1 MTITKIA
8 VFALVSVLLLSL
20 LKKYVSQISL
30 LTEIA
35 VVVIIIIAV
44 LPEFKT
50 LLNAFSDI
58 GNMTSVSADI
68 LKTMLKAFS
77 ILTVGGI
84 VSDVC
89 RDNGENAVAGVL
101 DTVVKIL
108 ACVSAM
114 PTFTA
119 VLVTALGVLER
130 SDEKNIYF
138 FMRDYIF
145 ICVFVNCI
153 CRGRQ
158 YRQL

>member
-1 MTITKIA
+1 MTLTKIA

-58 GNMTSVSADI
+58 GNMTSVSGDI

-119 VLVTALGVLER
+119 VLVTALGLLER
-130 SDEKNIYF
+130 
-138 FMRDYIF
+138 
-145 ICVFVNCI
+145 
-153 CRGRQ
+153 
-158 YRQL
+158 

>member
-1 MTITKIA
+1 MTITKLA
-8 VFALVSVLLLSL
+8 VFALVGVVLLTL
-20 LKKYVSQISL
+20 LRKYVSQLSL

-35 VVVIIIIAV
+35 VVVIIIVGI

-58 GNMTSVSADI
+58 SNMTLVSGDI

-84 VSDVC
+84 VSDIC

-119 VLVTALGVLER
+119 VLVTALSLLE
-130 SDEKNIYF
+130 
-138 FMRDYIF
+138 
-145 ICVFVNCI
+145 
-153 CRGRQ
+153 Q
-158 YRQL
+158 

>member
-58 GNMTSVSADI
+58 GNMTSVSGDI

-119 VLVTALGVLER
+119 VLVTALSLLER
-130 SDEKNIYF
+130 
-138 FMRDYIF
+138 
-145 ICVFVNCI
+145 
-153 CRGRQ
+153 
-158 YRQL
+158 

>member
-1 MTITKIA
+1 MTITKLA
-8 VFALVSVLLLSL
+8 VFALVGVILLTL
-20 LKKYVSQISL
+20 LRKYVSQLSL

-35 VVVIIIIAV
+35 VVVIIIVAI

-58 GNMTSVSADI
+58 SNMTSVSGDI

-84 VSDVC
+84 VSDIC

-119 VLVTALGVLER
+119 VLVTALSLLE
-130 SDEKNIYF
+130 
-138 FMRDYIF
+138 
-145 ICVFVNCI
+145 
-153 CRGRQ
+153 Q
-158 YRQL
+158 

>member
-1 MTITKIA
+1 MTITKLA
-8 VFALVSVLLLSL
+8 VFALVGVILLTL
-20 LKKYVSQISL
+20 LRKYVSQLSL

-35 VVVIIIIAV
+35 VVVIIIVGI

-58 GNMTSVSADI
+58 SNMTSISGDI

-84 VSDVC
+84 VSDIC

-119 VLVTALGVLER
+119 VLVTALSLLE
-130 SDEKNIYF
+130 
-138 FMRDYIF
+138 
-145 ICVFVNCI
+145 
-153 CRGRQ
+153 Q
-158 YRQL
+158 

>member
-1 MTITKIA
+1 MTITKLA
-8 VFALVSVLLLSL
+8 VFALVGVILLTL
-20 LKKYVSQISL
+20 LRKYVSQLSL

-35 VVVIIIIAV
+35 VVVIIIVGV

-58 GNMTSVSADI
+58 SNMTSVSGDI

-84 VSDVC
+84 VSDIC

-119 VLVTALGVLER
+119 VLVTALSLLE
-130 SDEKNIYF
+130 
-138 FMRDYIF
+138 
-145 ICVFVNCI
+145 
-153 CRGRQ
+153 Q
-158 YRQL
+158 

>member
-1 MTITKIA
+1 MTITKLA
-8 VFALVSVLLLSL
+8 VFALVGVILLTL
-20 LKKYVSQISL
+20 LRKYVSQLSL

-35 VVVIIIIAV
+35 VVVIIIVAI

-58 GNMTSVSADI
+58 SNMTSVSGDI

-77 ILTVGGI
+77 ILTVGAI
-84 VSDVC
+84 VSDIC

-119 VLVTALGVLER
+119 VLVTALSLLE
-130 SDEKNIYF
+130 
-138 FMRDYIF
+138 
-145 ICVFVNCI
+145 
-153 CRGRQ
+153 Q
-158 YRQL
+158 

>member
-58 GNMTSVSADI
+58 GNMTSVSGDI

-119 VLVTALGVLER
+119 VLITALGLLER
-130 SDEKNIYF
+130 
-138 FMRDYIF
+138 
-145 ICVFVNCI
+145 
-153 CRGRQ
+153 
-158 YRQL
+158 

>member
-58 GNMTSVSADI
+58 GNMTSVSGDI

-119 VLVTALGVLER
+119 VLVTALGLLER
-130 SDEKNIYF
+130 
-138 FMRDYIF
+138 
-145 ICVFVNCI
+145 
-153 CRGRQ
+153 
-158 YRQL
+158 

>member
-1 MTITKIA
+1 MTITKLA
-8 VFALVSVLLLSL
+8 VFALVGVILLTL
-20 LKKYVSQISL
+20 LRKYVSQLSL

-35 VVVIIIIAV
+35 VVVIIIMGI

-58 GNMTSVSADI
+58 SNMTSVSGDI

-84 VSDVC
+84 VSDIC

-119 VLVTALGVLER
+119 VLVTALSLLE
-130 SDEKNIYF
+130 
-138 FMRDYIF
+138 
-145 ICVFVNCI
+145 
-153 CRGRQ
+153 Q
-158 YRQL
+158 

>member
-119 VLVTALGVLER
+119 VLVTALGLLER
-130 SDEKNIYF
+130 
-138 FMRDYIF
+138 
-145 ICVFVNCI
+145 
-153 CRGRQ
+153 
-158 YRQL
+158 

>member
-1 MTITKIA
+1 MTITKLA
-8 VFALVSVLLLSL
+8 VFALISVILLSL

-44 LPEFKT
+44 LPEFKM

-58 GNMTSVSADI
+58 GNMTSVSSDI

-84 VSDVC
+84 VSDIC

-119 VLVTALGVLER
+119 VLVTALSLLER
-130 SDEKNIYF
+130 
-138 FMRDYIF
+138 
-145 ICVFVNCI
+145 
-153 CRGRQ
+153 
-158 YRQL
+158 

>member
-50 LLNAFSDI
+50 LLNAFSNI
-58 GNMTSVSADI
+58 GNMTSVSGDI

-119 VLVTALGVLER
+119 VLVTALGLLER
-130 SDEKNIYF
+130 
-138 FMRDYIF
+138 
-145 ICVFVNCI
+145 
-153 CRGRQ
+153 
-158 YRQL
+158 

>member
-1 MTITKIA
+1 MTITKLA
-8 VFALVSVLLLSL
+8 VFALVGVILLTL
-20 LKKYVSQISL
+20 LRKYVSQLSL

-35 VVVIIIIAV
+35 VVVIIIVGI

-58 GNMTSVSADI
+58 SNMTSVSGDI

-84 VSDVC
+84 VSDIC

-119 VLVTALGVLER
+119 VLVTALSLLE
-130 SDEKNIYF
+130 
-138 FMRDYIF
+138 
-145 ICVFVNCI
+145 
-153 CRGRQ
+153 Q
-158 YRQL
+158 

>member
-8 VFALVSVLLLSL
+8 VFALVGVILLSL
-20 LKKYVSQISL
+20 LRKYVSQLSL

-35 VVVIIIIAV
+35 VVIIIIISI
-44 LPEFKT
+44 LPEFKE

-58 GNMTSVSADI
+58 GNMTSVSGDI

-84 VSDVC
+84 ASDIC

-119 VLVTALGVLER
+119 VLVTALTLLE
-130 SDEKNIYF
+130 
-138 FMRDYIF
+138 
-145 ICVFVNCI
+145 
-153 CRGRQ
+153 Q
-158 YRQL
+158 

>member
-1 MTITKIA
+1 MTITKLA
-8 VFALVSVLLLSL
+8 VFALVGVILLTL
-20 LKKYVSQISL
+20 LRKYVSQLSL

-35 VVVIIIIAV
+35 VIVIIIVGI

-58 GNMTSVSADI
+58 SNMTSVSGDI

-84 VSDVC
+84 VSDIC

-119 VLVTALGVLER
+119 VLVTALGLLE
-130 SDEKNIYF
+130 
-138 FMRDYIF
+138 
-145 ICVFVNCI
+145 
-153 CRGRQ
+153 Q
-158 YRQL
+158 

>member
-1 MTITKIA
+1 MTITKLA
-8 VFALVSVLLLSL
+8 VFALVGVILLTL
-20 LKKYVSQISL
+20 LRKYVSQLSL

-35 VVVIIIIAV
+35 VVVIIIVGI

-58 GNMTSVSADI
+58 SNMTLVSGDI

-84 VSDVC
+84 VSDIC

-119 VLVTALGVLER
+119 VLVTALSLLE
-130 SDEKNIYF
+130 
-138 FMRDYIF
+138 
-145 ICVFVNCI
+145 
-153 CRGRQ
+153 Q
-158 YRQL
+158 

>member
-44 LPEFKT
+44 LPEFNT

-119 VLVTALGVLER
+119 VLVTALGLLER
-130 SDEKNIYF
+130 
-138 FMRDYIF
+138 
-145 ICVFVNCI
+145 
-153 CRGRQ
+153 
-158 YRQL
+158 

>member
-1 MTITKIA
+1 
-8 VFALVSVLLLSL
+8 
-20 LKKYVSQISL
+20 
-30 LTEIA
+30 
-35 VVVIIIIAV
+35 
-44 LPEFKT
+44 
-50 LLNAFSDI
+50 
-58 GNMTSVSADI
+58 MTSVSGDI

-119 VLVTALGVLER
+119 VLVTALSLLE
-130 SDEKNIYF
+130 
-138 FMRDYIF
+138 
-145 ICVFVNCI
+145 
-153 CRGRQ
+153 Q
-158 YRQL
+158 

>member
-50 LLNAFSDI
+50 ILNAFSDI
-58 GNMTSVSADI
+58 GNMTSVSGDI

-119 VLVTALGVLER
+119 VLVTALGLLER
-130 SDEKNIYF
+130 
-138 FMRDYIF
+138 
-145 ICVFVNCI
+145 
-153 CRGRQ
+153 
-158 YRQL
+158 

>member
-1 MTITKIA
+1 MTITKLA
-8 VFALVSVLLLSL
+8 VFALVGVILLTL
-20 LKKYVSQISL
+20 LRKYVSQLSL

-35 VVVIIIIAV
+35 VVVIIIVAI

-58 GNMTSVSADI
+58 SNMTSVSGDI

-84 VSDVC
+84 VSDIC
-89 RDNGENAVAGVL
+89 RDNGENAVAGVI

-119 VLVTALGVLER
+119 VLVTALSLLE
-130 SDEKNIYF
+130 
-138 FMRDYIF
+138 
-145 ICVFVNCI
+145 
-153 CRGRQ
+153 Q
-158 YRQL
+158 

>member
-1 MTITKIA
+1 MIITKLA
-8 VFALVSVLLLSL
+8 VFALVGVILLSIL
-20 LKKYVSQISL
+20 RKYVSQLSL

-35 VVVIIIIAV
+35 VVVIIIASI
-44 LPEFKT
+44 LPDFES
-50 LLNAFSDI
+50 LLNVFSDI
-58 GNMTSVSADI
+58 SNMTSVSGDI

-119 VLVTALGVLER
+119 VLVTALSLLE
-130 SDEKNIYF
+130 
-138 FMRDYIF
+138 
-145 ICVFVNCI
+145 
-153 CRGRQ
+153 Q
-158 YRQL
+158 